1 VRWPSRLAS
10 VRLRITLL
18 ATVALAAGL
27 AVGASLL
34 VGSLRNALLD
44 AQSGT
49 GQRRAA
55 ELAAL
60 AGRGPLPAELP
71 AVDAGRLT
79 LLQVIDLNGRV
90 VAASAQLRGV
100 PALTSPTRR
109 RREVRDELDNLGDGP
124 WLLEPTP
131 ATLGGRPAVVIVIT
145 SLTDYERS
153 AELLRGSLLVSLPI
167 LILIVAGVVW
177 LVVGRALRPVE
188 AMRSEVEHITSE
200 RLDRRVP
207 APGAGDEIGKL
218 AKTLNDMLD
227 RLEESSSVQRRFVA
241 DASHELRT
249 PIANIRVAMEVASAH
264 PELANWVAV
273 ADDVLAQDARMER
286 MTDDLLLL
294 ARTGEIA
301 VPLRLGPVNLA
312 ELVTAQLS
320 REIPGDR
327 RLVTSD
333 VADVTITGDREQL
346 ARMLSNLIDN
356 ALRHARRQVTI
367 GVAAGASSVEIK
379 VSDDGS
385 GIDRADRDVVFDP
398 FVRLDQ
404 HRDRHQGGAGL
415 GLAIVRQVVLAHH
428 GTIRITDNDPGAVF
442 VVRLPLSG
450 SSQAPSHTVQT

>member
-1 VRWPSRLAS
+1 LAS
-10 VRLRITLL
+10 VRVRITLL

-27 AVGASLL
+27 AVGATLL

-44 AQSGT
+44 AQGGT
-49 GQRRAA
+49 GPRRAA

-60 AGRGPLPAELP
+60 AGRDPLPANLP
-71 AVDAGRLT
+71 ALDAGRFT
-79 LLQVIDLNGRV
+79 LLQVLDTNGRV
-90 VAASAQLRGV
+90 IAASSQLRGL
-100 PALTSPTRR
+100 PALMPPTQRH
-109 RREVRDELDNLGDGP
+109 REVRDELDHVGDGP

-131 ATLGGRPAVVIVIT
+131 ATLGGRSDVVIVAT

-188 AMRSEVEHITSE
+188 AMRSEVEHITSQQ
-200 RLDRRVP
+200 LDRRVP
-207 APGAGDEIGKL
+207 ARASGDEIGRL
-218 AKTLNDMLD
+218 ASTLNDMLD
-227 RLEESSSVQRRFVA
+227 RLEESNTAQRRFVA

-264 PELANWVAV
+264 PEQANWVDV
-273 ADDVLAQDARMER
+273 AEDVLEQDARMER
-286 MTDDLLLL
+286 MTDDLLQLG
-294 ARTGEIA
+294 RTGEMS
-301 VPLRLGPVNLA
+301 VPLRLGPVDLA
-312 ELVTAQLS
+312 ELVTAELS
-320 REIPGDR
+320 RAVPADR
-327 RLVTSD
+327 RLVASE
-333 VADVTITGDREQL
+333 VAEVTITGDREQL
-346 ARMLSNLIDN
+346 ARMLSNLVEN
-356 ALRHARRQVTI
+356 ALRHARQKVAI
-367 GVAAGASSVEIK
+367 GVTAGTSSVEIK
-379 VSDDGS
+379 VSDDGP

-428 GTIRITDNDPGAVF
+428 GTIRVAENEPGAVF

-450 SSQAPSHTVQT
+450 SSQAVIHTVDI